1 MLKTQLFSVSNFSE
15 EGIYFNF
22 FYLNSESEED
32 KYNNSYIN

>member
-15 EGIYFNF
+15 EGIYIF